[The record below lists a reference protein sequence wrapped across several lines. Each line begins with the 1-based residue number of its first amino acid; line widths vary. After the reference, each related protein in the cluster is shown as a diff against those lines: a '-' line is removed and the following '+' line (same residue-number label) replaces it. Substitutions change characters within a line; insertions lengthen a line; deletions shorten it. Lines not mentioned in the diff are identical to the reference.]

1 MNLYKTDISTSDT
14 LRVERQAIRR
24 LVVIMILLSRKLLEN
39 NTKPKTRKRKTNGK
53 SNKNK
58 SADKIRDNVT
68 IEDLPNRFF
77 GSLTGGYEAQC
88 WPPKYSRV

>member
-1 MNLYKTDISTSDT
+1 MENYLKLTQNQQQESEKQTS
-14 LRVERQAIRR
+14 
-24 LVVIMILLSRKLLEN
+24 
-39 NTKPKTRKRKTNGK
+39 K

-58 SADKIRDNVT
+58 SPDKIRDNVT
-68 IEDLPNRFF
+68 IKDLPGRFF

>member
-1 MNLYKTDISTSDT
+1 MNLYNNRYTSDT
-14 LRVERQAIRR
+14 LRVKRRAIPR
-24 LVVIMILLSRKLLEN
+24 LVVIMILLSGRLIEN
-39 NTKPKTRKRKTNGK
+39 NTRPKTRKRKTNGK

-68 IEDLPNRFF
+68 IKDLPNFFF

-88 WPPKYSRV
+88 WPPKYSCV